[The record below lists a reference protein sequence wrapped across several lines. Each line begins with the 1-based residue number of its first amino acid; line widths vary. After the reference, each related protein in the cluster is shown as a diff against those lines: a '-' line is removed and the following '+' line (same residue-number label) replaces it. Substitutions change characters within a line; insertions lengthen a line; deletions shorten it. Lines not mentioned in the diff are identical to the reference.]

1 MKSDPPHVHPPE
13 TDACPRVRLAQGPMA
28 AVDACQCG
36 MLQLH
41 LGALTVRMTPPALA
55 ELESTL
61 RLALREHRERF
72 GAEEDAF
79 EGLVTGHRTT
89 RGAA

>member
-1 MKSDPPHVHPPE
+1 MKSDPPEDHAPE
-13 TDACPRVRLAQGPMA
+13 TDACPRVRLAQGGLA
-28 AVDACQCG
+28 SVDACQCG

-41 LGALTVRMTPPALA
+41 LGALTVRMTPSALA

-61 RLALREHRERF
+61 RTALSEHQKRF
-72 GAEEDAF
+72 GEPEDQF
-79 EGLVTGHRTT
+79 DELMMGGRTA

>member
-1 MKSDPPHVHPPE
+1 MKSDPPHHHPPE
-13 TDACPRVRLAQGPMA
+13 TDGCPRARLAQSAIA
-28 AVDACQCG
+28 AVDACECG

-41 LGALTVRMTPPALA
+41 LGALTIRMTPPAMA

-61 RLALREHRERF
+61 RAALREHSERF
-72 GAEEDAF
+72 GEEDDAF
-79 EGLVTGHRTT
+79 DGFLPMGRGA